1 MKILGWL
8 CLSLL
13 NQGSCFKSFLSQ
25 LSKISQRG
33 RGASVNRHPEPQ
45 ILTGDSIAGV
55 LFSVAAKNAAM
66 RVIPYQFTKVL
77 HMTPP
82 ELNEILYVG
91 SLGGHMY
98 PKGILLK
105 LLVWLPRN
113 ALLNILLFCYL
124 SVPITIQ
131 SIIT

>member
-1 MKILGWL
+1 
-8 CLSLL
+8 
-13 NQGSCFKSFLSQ
+13 
-25 LSKISQRG
+25 
-33 RGASVNRHPEPQ
+33 
-45 ILTGDSIAGV
+45 
-55 LFSVAAKNAAM
+55 
-66 RVIPYQFTKVL
+66 
-77 HMTPP
+77 MTPS

>member
-1 MKILGWL
+1 MW
-8 CLSLL
+8 
-13 NQGSCFKSFLSQ
+13 
-25 LSKISQRG
+25 
-33 RGASVNRHPEPQ
+33 
-45 ILTGDSIAGV
+45 
-55 LFSVAAKNAAM
+55 
-66 RVIPYQFTKVL
+66 VIPYQFTEVL
-77 HMTPP
+77 HMTPS

-113 ALLNILLFCYL
+113 ALLNILLFCHL
-124 SVPITIQ
+124 FVPITIQ

>member
-1 MKILGWL
+1 MLYPCYIKETVPKYG
-8 CLSLL
+8 
-13 NQGSCFKSFLSQ
+13 CF
-25 LSKISQRG
+25 G
-33 RGASVNRHPEPQ
+33 
-45 ILTGDSIAGV
+45 
-55 LFSVAAKNAAM
+55 
-66 RVIPYQFTKVL
+66 VIPYQFTKVL
-77 HMTPP
+77 HMTPS
-82 ELNEILYVG
+82 EFKEISYVG
-91 SLGGHMY
+91 SVGDHMY